1 MHPPA
6 DRVTESL
13 STLELGKM
21 DSAEYSDIF
30 SLLKGVLVSNNYIC
44 LLDKFM
50 HLYQLSDLENCQFQ
64 YTVETGLFKPFLFSK
79 KL

>member
-30 SLLKGVLVSNNYIC
+30 SLLKGVLVSDNNIVVYW
-44 LLDKFM
+44 M
-50 HLYQLSDLENCQFQ
+50 R
-64 YTVETGLFKPFLFSK
+64 LFISSLVVSI
-79 KL
+79 